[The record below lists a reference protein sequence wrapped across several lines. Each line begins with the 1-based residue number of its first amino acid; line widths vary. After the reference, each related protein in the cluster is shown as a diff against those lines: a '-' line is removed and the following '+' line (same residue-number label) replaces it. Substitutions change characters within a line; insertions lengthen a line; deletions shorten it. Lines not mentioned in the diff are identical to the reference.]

1 MWISSEL
8 RMPDSMLT
16 APGRGCTQ
24 MNADANGD
32 SMGSIYEI
40 PDSGSTAMW

>member
-16 APGRGCTQ
+16 APGRTQ